1 MNGIILLFSTIY
13 IIYLFYESYENKKIR
28 SSFKHIIHVNGT
40 RGKSSTS
47 RLIEAA
53 LRGGEYRVFCKTTG
67 TSPRTIDVF
76 GVEKPIT
83 RRGSPNIKEQ
93 IKILKEAAK
102 QKADIVVIECMAV
115 KPELQYIAQNKILNA
130 DISIVTNVRR
140 DHLEE
145 MGPTVKDVAISL
157 GNVMPRNGC
166 FITAE
171 KKFIDYY
178 TKIGEKLGTKV
189 YLAEDLDWDY
199 GIDFKENVSIAL
211 EVCKILGIDKD
222 TAIERMKKYKKD
234 PGVLKTYKLK
244 TENHKDIFFVNGFAI
259 NDPDSILIIYD
270 YLQKKELFKNK
281 NLILLVNNRG
291 DRGYRVQ
298 QHIEVISKIRP
309 DMVWITG
316 GYKRFMKRDII
327 RIGIPEDNVFITN
340 DYRLTKINSLKE
352 DFVIFA
358 IGNMVGH
365 GEKIIEYIEGI
376 SEEHV

>member
-157 GNVMPRNGC
+157 GNIMPKNGH

-171 KKFIDYY
+171 KRFIDYY

-189 YLAEDLDWDY
+189 YLAEDLDWNY

-211 EVCKILGIDKD
+211 EVCKILGIDKGI
-222 TAIERMKKYKKD
+222 AIERMKKYKKD

-316 GYKRFMKRDII
+316 GYKRLMKRDII
-327 RIGIPEDNVFITN
+327 RIGIPEDDVFITN

>member
-171 KKFIDYY
+171 KRFIDYY

-189 YLAEDLDWDY
+189 YLAEDLDWNY

-211 EVCKILGIDKD
+211 EVCKILGIDKGI
-222 TAIERMKKYKKD
+222 AIERMKKYKKD

-316 GYKRFMKRDII
+316 GYKRLMKRDII
-327 RIGIPEDNVFITN
+327 RIGIPEDDVFITN

>member
-157 GNVMPRNGC
+157 GNIMPKNGH

-171 KKFIDYY
+171 KRFIDYY

-211 EVCKILGIDKD
+211 EVCKILGIDKGI
-222 TAIERMKKYKKD
+222 AIERMKKYKKD

-270 YLQKKELFKNK
+270 YLQKKELFKNR